1 MPAYQLL
8 DYGTRIAQTVE
19 RMRHDRDVVEELRL
33 WGGRLLTLID
43 RTAPR
48 IKQFDLTEGLLRQRC
63 LVVTGL
69 AMTGQ
74 LDEAVEALR
83 QVEEMPK
90 LPRTISHVIRTFTA
104 VALSV
109 HQYRGSQDVLR
120 FIIDEWDYVGT
131 YLERTSVI
139 LSADKVTALSG
150 SRFRRHVYNIVS
162 EIEKP
167 VTLLQD
173 MEKRWSNHTWEL
185 AGSLLIES
193 LCYAEMGHDALDVL
207 DYMKLQ
213 SLRVRPEQRLAVVL
227 ALVQSDAFQ
236 LANRLY
242 QDIISFMTTGS
253 LYDRYLSTGLHL
265 YAHQGDVARA
275 EEFYS
280 KLAHRGQAGIRQKTL
295 FMHAH
300 AVRGDSARVVEL
312 FRHIFLQDESSQPR
326 PGVIQYTTVIYAHA
340 QAGDMAGMT
349 QWLDAMADAGIK
361 HDNQL
366 YDIILKSFAT
376 RGEVVFMSEL
386 LDRMRAAGILPG
398 KESYTTIIALLAR
411 RNDPIAAEEVF
422 KRALQEGVTP
432 DRRMITTLM
441 NAYVESG
448 QWHGVVRTFD
458 YITASAHRGIR
469 LSLEV
474 FNTLLKAYVLIGAP
488 FRIVAGVFQ
497 RLEQARV
504 RPDAYT
510 FALLIQSACDSG
522 LLEIAQD
529 LLAEMDRLAASWQSN
544 LHINVH
550 ALTIVMAA
558 YLRKGDRGKAK
569 ALFDEMRRRGLQP
582 TPVTYGA
589 IVKAYGKDR
598 KGAGLAVA
606 EEFVRGL
613 AGLAPRPQEDV
624 VEEEVDTES
633 GVEAGGDASD
643 LAAASAE
650 ADPEAKLLAST
661 DTYDGATVVTEAV
674 EDAAADT
681 AATQEAA
688 TIPDADGPTDPAL
701 PQAAFTDPNGRDWAL
716 STIFAPLLSSF
727 VRRKKPREVERLI
740 DDMLAAG
747 GERTLGSVTALMDA
761 YRRRGHTDAVLQL
774 WPEIEELGLRQA
786 KIGSLLVGAEGDPK
800 PDLRGHGTALCIPL
814 SIAVDALSAGGRHAE
829 LAQVWG
835 TLHDAQLAFDSHNW
849 NHLAVALVRAGDP
862 VRAFQVVEKVI
873 LPYQRKMR
881 TSVSLE
887 RNMQPDTPVFDRAAA
902 EAELPA
908 ATSESPLHRRDRRSE
923 AVWLTTRKLRVPEER
938 PDDFAHVLH
947 ILAEVSPLWSAWR
960 VHRVVMDV
968 FLDVMRHL
976 QSGRVVQPLMP
987 RSERHTSQN
996 HVTDV
1001 ETLTKRTAIAERHL
1015 GTIYDTCPNTVRL
1028 VQDYDILSQAR
1039 IRRMRDRRH

>member
-173 MEKRWSNHTWEL
+173 MEKRWSNHTREL

-312 FRHIFLQDESSQPR
+312 FRHIFPQDESSQPR

-529 LLAEMDRLAASWQSN
+529 LLAEMDRLAARWQSN
-544 LHINVH
+544 LHINLQMTFTG
-550 ALTIVMAA
+550 ALYIHCLSLHMRIIPSTLPAEGINVGSPPVKWKKGGCNGIVAQLTNSRTMETT
-558 YLRKGDRGKAK
+558 
-569 ALFDEMRRRGLQP
+569 FDEAPFIDTVLVEGPGRSQYASFTFEDLN
-582 TPVTYGA
+582 A
-589 IVKAYGKDR
+589 I
-598 KGAGLAVA
+598 
-606 EEFVRGL
+606 
-613 AGLAPRPQEDV
+613 APW
-624 VEEEVDTES
+624 
-633 GVEAGGDASD
+633 
-643 LAAASAE
+643 L
-650 ADPEAKLLAST
+650 EAK
-661 DTYDGATVVTEAV
+661 
-674 EDAAADT
+674 
-681 AATQEAA
+681 Q
-688 TIPDADGPTDPAL
+688 IIGP
-701 PQAAFTDPNGRDWAL
+701 
-716 STIFAPLLSSF
+716 
-727 VRRKKPREVERLI
+727 
-740 DDMLAAG
+740 
-747 GERTLGSVTALMDA
+747 
-761 YRRRGHTDAVLQL
+761 
-774 WPEIEELGLRQA
+774 
-786 KIGSLLVGAEGDPK
+786 SLD
-800 PDLRGHGTALCIPL
+800 
-814 SIAVDALSAGGRHAE
+814 
-829 LAQVWG
+829 
-835 TLHDAQLAFDSHNW
+835 
-849 NHLAVALVRAGDP
+849 
-862 VRAFQVVEKVI
+862 
-873 LPYQRKMR
+873 
-881 TSVSLE
+881 SVSLL
-887 RNMQPDTPVFDRAAA
+887 PDLQRDLRHRTLVPWHLFHSTTVAIPHANVPLIEVGSLQAALALSIISDVVAILGFGFDSGPVA
-902 EAELPA
+902 
-908 ATSESPLHRRDRRSE
+908 
-923 AVWLTTRKLRVPEER
+923 
-938 PDDFAHVLH
+938 
-947 ILAEVSPLWSAWR
+947 
-960 VHRVVMDV
+960 
-968 FLDVMRHL
+968 
-976 QSGRVVQPLMP
+976 
-987 RSERHTSQN
+987 
-996 HVTDV
+996 
-1001 ETLTKRTAIAERHL
+1001 
-1015 GTIYDTCPNTVRL
+1015 
-1028 VQDYDILSQAR
+1028 
-1039 IRRMRDRRH
+1039 